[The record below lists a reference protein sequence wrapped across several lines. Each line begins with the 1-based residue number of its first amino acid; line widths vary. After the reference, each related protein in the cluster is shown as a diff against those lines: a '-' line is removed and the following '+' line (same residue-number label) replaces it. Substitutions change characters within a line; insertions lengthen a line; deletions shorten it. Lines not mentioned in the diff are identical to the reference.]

1 MAGLKLRVLFSA
13 GDQVLS
19 SVSNALILFAMAG
32 PSSVSEF
39 GLAILVFS
47 ILTAAL
53 GFVRGAVGTP
63 LLLMSAFPSRG
74 GGPSVVLPSSRAH
87 RWECIQSH
95 TISSRLVGR
104 RPC

>member
-1 MAGLKLRVLFSA
+1 MECSERKGEVRDVAGLKLRVLFSA

-63 LLLMSAFPSRG
+63 LLLMSAYSRNRIRTE
-74 GGPSVVLPSSRAH
+74 SRHAILGAAFF
-87 RWECIQSH
+87 ES
-95 TISSRLVGR
+95 
-104 RPC
+104 